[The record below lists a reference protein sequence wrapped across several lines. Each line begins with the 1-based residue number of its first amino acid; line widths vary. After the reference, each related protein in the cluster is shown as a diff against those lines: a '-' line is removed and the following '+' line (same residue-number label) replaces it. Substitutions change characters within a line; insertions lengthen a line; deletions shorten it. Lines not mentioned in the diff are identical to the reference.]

1 MRTRSLARQLLLF
14 WLAAAIA
21 LLVVVGAVFI
31 YLHDIQA
38 DKEMRQ
44 RFDQAARQLDD
55 ELLGIGQQ
63 LADAGRALEENRN
76 LLASLNLFHNY
87 YDAGNGS
94 PDIFDPP
101 AQQLAA
107 TLAETARV
115 TGADWIVV
123 SGKPGPIAAHA
134 PGARIYWSRR
144 DSATVVLAAK
154 ETTGGFQ
161 PAPEYAG
168 LAQHHGN
175 GAVLQ
180 LVACPLGKG
189 IAVQWVSPVQPPGV
203 GEIGEIWL
211 GHCFSQQ
218 MLNNLRAKLGFAI
231 AIDLAGNRQSAGMAP
246 VAVPVGNQDEMPA
259 EGRKWLGPAHALTL
273 GELDAVSMQARLAD
287 GSPVGFALVA
297 TEAPHDAADLSFIG
311 AALLSLL
318 AITLLVMTLG
328 FIYLRRH
335 VTQPIEKLMAGTE
348 LLRQGRYERVAGI
361 DADNELGDLAATFND
376 MTERIRKRE
385 SDLTRHRD
393 HLEEMVHAR
402 TAEFFNAM
410 IAANEANRSKSAF
423 LANMSHEIRTP
434 LNAITG
440 MVHLMRR
447 AGVSPEQANRL
458 DKIET
463 AGRHLLDIINAILD
477 LSKIEAGKFALE
489 HTDVRIDIVLAN
501 VISMLQDR
509 AQAKGLTLAVEGT
522 PTSMP
527 FAGDATRL
535 QQALLNYVANAIKFT
550 EAGGVT
556 LRARIVEETETSAL
570 VRFEVSDTG
579 IGIAADAIPRLFSV
593 FEQAD
598 NSTTRKYGGTGLGL
612 AITRRFAELMGGTAG
627 VVSTPGE
634 GSTFWFTAWLEKS
647 QNDIQANPV
656 SRDSAEGRLMH
667 DHAGRSILLVE
678 DEQVNREVSLG
689 LLEDIGLIVD
699 VAVDGVEAVELAGK
713 IDYDVILMDMQM
725 PRMDGLEATQRIR
738 EKNKT
743 VPIIAM
749 TANAF
754 SDDRKRCIEAG
765 MDDFIAKPVEPDI
778 LFDTLL
784 KWFARRE

>member
-1 MRTRSLARQLLLF
+1 MGSTSLARQLLLF
-14 WLAAAIA
+14 WLAAAMA
-21 LLVVVGAVFI
+21 LLVLVSMAFI
-31 YLHDIQA
+31 YLRDVQA
-38 DKEMRQ
+38 DREIRQ
-44 RFDQAARQLDD
+44 RFDQAVRQLDD
-55 ELLGIGQQ
+55 ELLDIGQQ
-63 LADAGRALEENRN
+63 LAAAGRALEENRN

-87 YDAGNGS
+87 YDPGKGS
-94 PDIFDPP
+94 PDIFDAP
-101 AQQLAA
+101 AQQLAT
-107 TLAETARV
+107 TLAETARL

-134 PGARIYWSRR
+134 RGERIYWSRR
-144 DSATVVLAAK
+144 GSETVVLATK
-154 ETTGGFQ
+154 EGTIGFQ
-161 PAPEYAG
+161 PAPEYSS
-168 LAQHHGN
+168 LAQHHDN

-180 LVACPLGKG
+180 LVACPLGNG
-189 IAVQWVSPVQPPGV
+189 IAVQWVSSIKQAGNE
-203 GEIGEIWL
+203 EIGELWL

-218 MLNNLRAKLGFAI
+218 MLNNLRTKLGFAI
-231 AIDLAGNRQSAGMAP
+231 AIDLAVSQQSAGMTP
-246 VAVPVGNQDEMPA
+246 VALPRGNETVMPA
-259 EGRKWLGPAHALTL
+259 EGRKWLGPVRSTML
-273 GELDAVSMQARLAD
+273 GGLSAVSMQAALAD

-297 TEAPHDAADLSFIG
+297 TEAAHDATDLSFVG

-318 AITLLVMTLG
+318 AITLLVMTIG
-328 FIYLRRH
+328 FIYLRRR

-348 LLRQGRYERVAGI
+348 LLRQGRYERVEGI
-361 DADNELGDLAATFND
+361 DADNELSNLAATFND

-385 SDLTRHRD
+385 EDLTRHRD
-393 HLEEMVHAR
+393 HLEDMVHAR

-410 IAANEANRSKSAF
+410 ITANEANRSKSAF

-447 AGVSPEQANRL
+447 AGVSPGQADRL
-458 DKIET
+458 DKIEN

-477 LSKIEAGKFALE
+477 LSKIEAGKFVLDHA
-489 HTDVRIDIVLAN
+489 DVRVDIVLAN
-501 VISMLQDR
+501 VVSMLQDR
-509 AQAKGLTLAVEGT
+509 AQAKGLTLALEG
-522 PTSMP
+522 PPISRP

-535 QQALLNYVANAIKFT
+535 QQALLNYVSNAIKFT
-550 EAGGVT
+550 ETGGVI
-556 LRARIVEETETSAL
+556 LRARIVEETETSAQ

-579 IGIAADAIPRLFSV
+579 IGIAADAIPRLFSA

-634 GSTFWFTAWLEKS
+634 GSTFWFTAWLEKTYS
-647 QNDIQANPV
+647 NIEADPV
-656 SRDSAEGRLMH
+656 SRDSAEGRLKH

-678 DEQVNREVSLG
+678 DEIVNREVSLG
-689 LLEDIGLIVD
+689 LLGDIGLIVD
-699 VAVDGVEAVELAGK
+699 VAPDGVEAVELAEK

-725 PRMDGLEATQRIR
+725 PRMDGLEATRRIR

-743 VPIIAM
+743 VPIVAM

-754 SDDRKRCIEAG
+754 SEDRKRCIEAG
-765 MDDFIAKPVEPDI
+765 MDDFIAKPVDPDI
-778 LFDTLL
+778 LFDILL
-784 KWFARRE
+784 KWFSRRE